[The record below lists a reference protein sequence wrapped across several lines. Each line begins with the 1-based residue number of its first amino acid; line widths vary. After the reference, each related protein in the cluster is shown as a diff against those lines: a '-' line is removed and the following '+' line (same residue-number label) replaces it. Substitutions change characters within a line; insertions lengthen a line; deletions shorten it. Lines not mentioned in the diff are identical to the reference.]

1 MKIIE
6 AGRVGENWTI
16 QHRCT
21 AWGNGGKGCNALLEL
36 EFNDLRYYPGSGTS
50 DMTWGYRD
58 PAVCFKCPCCG
69 KLTDLGLNDW
79 PTGYKELNR
88 WSKEWQEAKPAAA

>member
-6 AGRVGENWTI
+6 AGKVKEKWTI

-21 AWGNGGKGCNALLEL
+21 AWGNSGEGCNALLEL
-36 EFNDLRYYPGSGTS
+36 EFDDLRYFPGTGGEV
-50 DMTWGYRD
+50 TWGYRD
-58 PAVCFKCPCCG
+58 PAVSFKCPCCG

-79 PTGYKELNR
+79 PTGYKELKR
-88 WSKEWQEAKPAAA
+88 WSKSWQEAKPTAA